1 MCNGCSS
8 KYVYICESKL
18 GAMEIYI
25 LKNCKEYG
33 QPNDCLCNVQKLFTN
48 MRRFTDFEEILN

>member
-1 MCNGCSS
+1 M
-8 KYVYICESKL
+8 YICESKL

>member
-1 MCNGCSS
+1 MVAQA

-25 LKNCKEYG
+25 LKHCKECG
-33 QPNDCLCNVQKLFTN
+33 QPNDCLHNIQKLFTT

>member
-1 MCNGCSS
+1 MVAQA
-8 KYVYICESKL
+8 KYVYICESKP

-25 LKNCKEYG
+25 LKHCKECG
-33 QPNDCLCNVQKLFTN
+33 QPNDCLRNIQKLFTT